1 MQFQSA
7 QFLFFFAFVFV
18 VTAILNR
25 FQKSPWPR
33 NLALILASYVFYAA
47 WKPAYLLL
55 ILFVTLFNFLTGKA
69 ILSDNARQRQ
79 AVLAFAITV
88 NLGLLFYFKY
98 FAFAVHS
105 VLTALGWIGFA
116 HDDIVLNIVLPIAI
130 SFITFEAISYNV
142 DVYRGNFA
150 PENNLLSFALY
161 FGFFPRLVSGPIVR
175 PYQILPQLKRVH
187 NRMHLRSGIFLILQG
202 LFKKVCVSD
211 LISYFPNAVFKNPDA
226 YSAQDILLAT
236 MAFTVQIYCDF
247 SGYTD
252 IAIGVGRMLGIQL
265 PQNFKL
271 PYTALNIREFWQK
284 WHITLSTWLRD
295 YLYIGL
301 GGNRTGHV
309 YRNLF
314 LTMLLGGLWH
324 GASWNFVIWG
334 ALHGAVLVG
343 YHWFSR
349 WRPGFSLPAP
359 VAWTLTHLVV
369 VVAWVF
375 FRAETAT
382 TAFKM
387 IAGVF
392 QPGRY
397 TGLFNSDAGMVLYT
411 IIAFYAIH
419 LGAALLKGFRRP
431 AYKHGRYLL
440 GAYQALL
447 FISIL
452 FAIKPDDTPFIY
464 FQF

>member
-7 QFLFFFAFVFV
+7 QFLFFFIAVFILNAF
-18 VTAILNR
+18 LNR
-25 FQKSPWPR
+25 FQTTSWPR
-33 NLALILASYVFYAA
+33 NAVLVIASYIFYAA
-47 WKPAYLLL
+47 WKPAFLIL
-55 ILFVTLFNFLTGKA
+55 ILFVTGFNYLTGSA
-69 ILSDNARQRQ
+69 LASNNVQRRKSFL
-79 AVLAFAITV
+79 VFAIAV

-98 FAFAVHS
+98 FAFAMHS
-105 VLTALGWIGFA
+105 VFVLLGWIGFSQG
-116 HDDIVLNIVLPIAI
+116 DFTTNIILPIAI

-142 DVYRGNFA
+142 DVYRGSFR
-150 PENNLLSFALY
+150 PESNLLSFALY
-161 FGFFPRLVSGPIVR
+161 FAFFPRLVSGPIVR
-175 PYQILPQLKRVH
+175 PYQILPQLKRAR
-187 NRMHLRSGIFLILQG
+187 NRLHIRSGLFLVVQG

-226 YSAQDILLAT
+226 HSAQDIILAV

-252 IAIGVGRMLGIQL
+252 IAIGVGRMLGIRL
-265 PQNFKL
+265 PQNFRL
-271 PYTALNIREFWQK
+271 PYTALNIREFWQR

-301 GGNRTGHV
+301 GGNQTGHT

-334 ALHGAVLVG
+334 ALHGSVLVA

-349 WRPGFSLPAP
+349 FRPNFNIPWPISW
-359 VAWTLTHLVV
+359 VITQLVV
-369 VVAWVF
+369 VVAWIF
-375 FRAETAT
+375 FRADTFT
-382 TAFKM
+382 TASQM
-387 IAGVF
+387 ITGVF
-392 QPGRY
+392 QPTRY
-397 TGLFNSDAGMVLYT
+397 TGFFTRDADLVVYT
-411 IIAFYAIH
+411 ILGFYVFHI
-419 LGAALLKGFRRP
+419 GATLFRRFKRP
-431 AYKHGRYLL
+431 TYKYGRFFL

-447 FISIL
+447 FLAVL